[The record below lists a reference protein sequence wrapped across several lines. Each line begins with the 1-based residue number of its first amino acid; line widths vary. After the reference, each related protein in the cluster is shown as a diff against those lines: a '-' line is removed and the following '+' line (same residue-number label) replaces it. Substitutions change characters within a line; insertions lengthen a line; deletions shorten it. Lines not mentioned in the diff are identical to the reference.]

1 MKVFTNG
8 LNVASRSMDDT
19 MKLWDI
25 RNTKEAVFT
34 WSDLTNLSSKTNMC
48 LSPEETMILTGT
60 SVRKG
65 FGFGHIMAY
74 DVLTGE
80 KKA

>member
-1 MKVFTNG
+1 
-8 LNVASRSMDDT
+8 

-25 RNTKEAVFT
+25 RNTKYPFQE
-34 WSDLTNLSSKTNMC
+34 WKDLINLSSKTN
-48 LSPEETMILTGT
+48 LTISPDERLVLTGT

-65 FGFGHIMAY
+65 FGFGLVVSA

-80 KKA
+80 IVNQMPIA